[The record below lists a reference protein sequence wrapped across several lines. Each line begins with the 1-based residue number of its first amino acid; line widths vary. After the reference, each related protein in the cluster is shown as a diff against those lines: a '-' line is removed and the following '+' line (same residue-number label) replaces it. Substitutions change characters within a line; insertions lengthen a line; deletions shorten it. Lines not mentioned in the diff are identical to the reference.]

1 MFACMSSRVV
11 YIKASNSVSTDS
23 FILALRKLVRQRGNV
38 RMIDTDNGTNFVAA
52 NMKRKGKESVK
63 GNHSMRRIIPKSAGI
78 TWRQNPPMAS
88 NMGGLWERQI
98 CSAWNILNL
107 LVRTHRESLHDESLI
122 TSLVEAA
129 EILNSRSITYESIS
143 DVNSYVPLSTLRLL
157 TMNTNVCGG
166 ATTRNFSGRSI
177 LLKRMKICP
186 TSLWWVWDKW
196 RKEVHAT
203 LQARKKW
210 NHVKRNFEVG
220 DIILVCNNISRNAWP
235 TTQILKT
242 FGDKEGLLCNV
253 QLVIGKNLQTAR
265 RYQYLSNL

>member
-1 MFACMSSRVV
+1 MSSRVV

-52 NMKRKGKESVK
+52 NMKRKRKESVK
-63 GNHSMRRIIPKSAGI
+63 GNHSMRRIIPKSTGI

-107 LVRTHRESLHDESLI
+107 LLRTHRESLHDESLI
-122 TSLVEAA
+122 TSLVEAE

-220 DIILVCNNISRNAWP
+220 DIILVCNSISRNAWP